1 MADRVFEDRLGL
13 WIGSPGSL
21 VDRLP
26 RIRSFGGGII
36 RDLFLPRTAPPS
48 LFGAVRKVGLFAHL
62 YTTPDGLS
70 AIIYAHRTL
79 DDIARLQ
86 PGACDLNV
94 ELAADPPLAAYVET
108 AVRLIRATRPAYR
121 LRVNLAPWKGF
132 AVPAALLA
140 ADPALY
146 ACEQNYLGNMA
157 ELLSPADVL
166 ADLIAHGCPAS
177 KATVC
182 YAAACQVLGS
192 PERLRTLPDLSRT
205 RRGVIFTE
213 DLMAEAGLL

>member
-26 RIRSFGGGII
+26 RIRSFAGGII
-36 RDLFLPRTAPPS
+36 RDLFLPRTAAPS
-48 LFGAVRKVGLFAHL
+48 IFAAVRGAGLSAHL
-62 YTTPDGLS
+62 YVSTDGLD
-70 AIIYAHRTL
+70 ARAYAERTL
-79 DDIARLQ
+79 ADIVRLK
-86 PGACDLNV
+86 PGACDLNI
-94 ELAADPPLAAYVET
+94 ELSADPPLAAYVET
-108 AVRLIRATRPAYR
+108 AVRAIRVERKAYR

-140 ADPALY
+140 GDPALY
-146 ACEQNYLGNMA
+146 ACEQNYLGNME

-166 ADLIAHGCPAS
+166 SDLVAHGCPAS

-182 YAAACQVLGS
+182 YAAACKVLGS
-192 PERLRTLPDLSRT
+192 PTRLRTLPDLSRT

>member
-13 WIGSPGSL
+13 WIGSPASL
-21 VDRLP
+21 PGRLQA
-26 RIRSFGGGII
+26 IRSFHGGII
-36 RDLFLPRTAPPS
+36 RDLFLPRTAPAS
-48 LFGAVRKVGLFAHL
+48 LFGDVRKVGLFAHL
-62 YTTPDGLS
+62 YVTPDGLAAS
-70 AIIYAHRTL
+70 AYADRTL
-79 DDIARLQ
+79 ADIAQLK
-86 PGACDLNV
+86 PGACDLNI
-94 ELAADPPLAAYVET
+94 ELSADPPLAAYVET
-108 AVRLIRATRPAYR
+108 AVRRIRATRQTYR

-166 ADLIAHGCPAS
+166 ADLVAHGCPAS

-182 YAAACQVLGS
+182 YAAACRVLGS
-192 PERLRTLPDLSRT
+192 PDRLRTLPDLSRT
-205 RRGVIFTE
+205 KRGVIFTE